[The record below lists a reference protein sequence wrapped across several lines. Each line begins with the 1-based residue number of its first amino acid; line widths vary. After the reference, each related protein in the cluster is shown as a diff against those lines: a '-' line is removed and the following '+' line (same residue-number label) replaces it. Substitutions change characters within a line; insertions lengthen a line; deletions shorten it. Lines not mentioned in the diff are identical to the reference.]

1 MKSPLFPPNE
11 EIRLKALKHLN
22 ILDTS
27 EEERFDRLTRLA
39 RQMFATKFALISFI
53 DKNRQWVKSS
63 SGDNWAENI
72 PRDLSFCGHTILN
85 DSPLIVANAD
95 KDPRFFDNPY
105 VTGLPNIKFYAGYP
119 LHHANGSVLGTLSLI
134 DDQPRTFDDDD
145 ISSLKDIADLA
156 ERELMAMQFT
166 TQDQLTGLL
175 NEQGFWVLSQNS
187 LNMCERLNAPATIA
201 YFDVRGLKSI
211 NQLYGLKEGDN
222 ALIFFAELLRFG
234 FRESDV
240 IARLDCDRFAV
251 LLNNTPI
258 SNTQEI
264 LKRFKER
271 VERYSSE
278 KRLPYMLNYHVGVSG
293 VELDGDYDYHSLL
306 NLAKSL
312 ASQSKN

>member
-1 MKSPLFPPNE
+1 M
-11 EIRLKALKHLN
+11 RHLN
-22 ILDTS
+22 VLDTS

-53 DKNRQWVKSS
+53 DKNRQWVKSC
-63 SGDNWAENI
+63 SGDKWEKSI
-72 PRDLSFCGHTILN
+72 PRDLSFCGHTIL
-85 DSPLIVANAD
+85 DDDAMVVCNAE

-105 VTGLPNIKFYAGYP
+105 VTGAPTIKFYAGYP
-119 LHHANGSVLGTLSLI
+119 IRHANGSVMGTLSLM
-134 DDQPRTFDDDD
+134 DSEPRSFDDGD
-145 ISSLKDIADLA
+145 IAALKDIADLV
-156 ERELMAMQFT
+156 ERELTAMQFT
-166 TQDQLTGLL
+166 TQDHLTGLL

-187 LNMCERLNAPATIA
+187 LNMCERLNAPATLA

-222 ALIFFAELLRFG
+222 ALAFFAELLRFG

-278 KRLPYMLNYHVGVSG
+278 KRLPYMLDYCVGLSG
-293 VELDGDYDYHSLL
+293 VEEEGDYDYHALL
-306 NLAKSL
+306 DVAKSL
-312 ASQSKN
+312 ALQTKS